1 VGRDRC
7 GAGALTQ
14 AKFEKG
20 ELIMMLDNGEK
31 AIRVKRA
38 ELLEALRKNR
48 DTHKDTFEQATV
60 GYRKRAIEELDSSL
74 ADAKAGK
81 KIRRSIG
88 LVEPMNQT
96 KDYDRVIRML
106 EMTVDD
112 VVTIGA
118 TEFQQYVMDDWSWKE
133 QFTASNSAYLG

>member
-1 VGRDRC
+1 
-7 GAGALTQ
+7 
-14 AKFEKG
+14 
-20 ELIMMLDNGEK
+20 MMLPTGEK
-31 AIRVKRA
+31 AIRVKRDD
-38 ELLEALRKNR
+38 LLDALRKNR
-48 DTHKDTFEQATV
+48 DAHRDTFEQAAT
-60 GYRKRAIEELDSSL
+60 GYRKRAIEELDASL
-74 ADAKAGK
+74 QDAKAGK

-88 LVEPMNQT
+88 LVEPMDQT

-133 QFTASNSAYLG
+133 QFTASNAAYLGR